1 MVGFLCTTLGN
12 GVRPRSGV
20 SAPSRKRRVTISTV
34 CFFDD
39 SQNTEIYRG
48 YAYVFQLCTLALAIL
63 MALEFLVQQYARQR
77 YSQFHLKD
85 SFFSSIAQ

>member
-20 SAPSRKRRVTISTV
+20 SAPSRKRRGNHFYCVL
-34 CFFDD
+34 FDD
-39 SQNTEIYRG
+39 SPNTGICRG

-85 SFFSSIAQ
+85 SGSIAR